1 MPTSKKIAIVG
12 VAESDE
18 IGVVPNKSSL
28 QHHAEAAYN
37 ALDDCGLNKDDVDGL
52 FTAGLSTMITGEY
65 MGIRPSFADSTY
77 VGGSSF
83 VVHVAHAVAA
93 IAAGYCEVAMITH
106 GQAGRSGRTRPAEDR
121 ARPYVQYEVPYG
133 ITHPPMYYSM
143 MCRRYM
149 HDYGEDR
156 TREAMAEIAVATRKW
171 ARLNPRALMHDR
183 PMEPQDYHDSPWICW
198 PFHLLDCCLVTDA
211 GAAVVITTE
220 ERARDLRKKPVM
232 GAGRG
237 GGPRARH
244 GQPDGRPH
252 HVHRRRDRP
261 QGDGDGRRLPLG
273 RRSGGPLRLVHLH
286 RARQPG
292 GAGLLRPRRGPRF
305 RPWPAHRARRRLPAE
320 HQRRRPVVHPPG
332 DVRHLHRRR
341 GGQTAPRRVRR
352 PPGRRLQ
359 NGHRARHRRRD
370 VVHRH
375 GRPGEYTS
383 GYYQ

>member
-52 FTAGLSTMITGEY
+52 FTAGLSTMITAEY

-77 VGGSSF
+77 LGGSSF

-93 IAAGYCEVAMITH
+93 INAGYCEVAMITH

-183 PMEPQDYHDSPWICW
+183 PMELQDYHDSPWICW
-198 PFHLLDCCLVTDA
+198 PFHLVDCCLVTDA

-220 ERARDLRKKPVM
+220 ERARDLRKKPVWVL
-232 GAGRG
+232 GAAEGHEHDMVSQMADLTTSIAAETGRK
-237 GGPRARH
+237 AMAN
-244 GQPDGRPH
+244 
-252 HVHRRRDRP
+252 
-261 QGDGDGRRLPLG
+261 GRRLPLG

-305 RPWPAHRARRRLPAE
+305 RPG
-320 HQRRRPVVHPPG
+320 QR
-332 DVRHLHRRR
+332 
-341 GGQTAPRRVRR
+341 TAPGGDFPLNTNGGGLSYTHPGMYGIFTVVEAVRQLR
-352 PPGRRLQ
+352 GEC
-359 NGHRARHRRRD
+359 GARQVDDCKTAIAHGTGGAMSSTGT
-370 VVHRH
+370 VVL
-375 GRPGEYTS
+375 GS
-383 GYYQ
+383 A